1 MKLKMHYYKVCDSYA
16 RFCPPVLHPNV
27 RSEIIIVLE
36 VMLGNTIGY
45 FGSFSGDFYSFLS

>member
-1 MKLKMHYYKVCDSYA
+1 MKGKRNEKMKVLM
-16 RFCPPVLHPNV
+16 FTKGPPVLHPNV